1 MRNWI
6 GYAGKAKERRTTS
19 LSQPSWPCIPKLP
32 HLLRGTKDFKK
43 FFQPKV
49 ISIGPY
55 HHGKPR
61 LHSMEKIKPLVA
73 QEFLV
78 ASQHHIEDVY
88 KKIKSNI
95 GAGRKRAKKKKER
108 SKEKEM
114 VRGRKRRNK
123 RKKEKKKVRGAEKR
137 RRDPDERGGE
147 EKKEEG
153 EREKGERKEEE
164 VGRAKKRGG
173 RVEKKSKR

>member
-1 MRNWI
+1 MEEEQELNMTV
-6 GYAGKAKERRTTS
+6 GEKEEEEGGQPRPSSWRKNCDQTEGPKLEIEEHRRITS

-55 HHGKPR
+55 HHGKPH

-78 ASQHHIEDVY
+78 ASQHRIEDVY

-95 GAGRKRAKKKKER
+95 GAGRKRAKKKK
-108 SKEKEM
+108 
-114 VRGRKRRNK
+114 
-123 RKKEKKKVRGAEKR
+123 KKEVKKKKW
-137 RRDPDERGGE
+137 
-147 EKKEEG
+147 
-153 EREKGERKEEE
+153 
-164 VGRAKKRGG
+164 
-173 RVEKKSKR
+173 